1 MIFSPMPTPSQISRA
16 IAAIERPCPPDGLVN
31 TYKDFLKVRNVL
43 PYYQYNPK
51 VLVSLVDMLYNLWY
65 SKERIN
71 RISLIT
77 VIKQYGSR
85 VKAVKDYY
93 GRSKAELHPF
103 PVETSRKIC
112 WLFQRCFDIALP
124 INRKQAEIIKTICN
138 SLLIG
143 AALGTEEERWLCDNV
158 NRSSMILNRV
168 LRYPVASPVISN
180 WAKEHYSTDLSHE
193 RRAEIAGWV
202 LDENPDFVVDEQA
215 LIDDFDYLNQ
225 KDKAAIQQY
234 DEELQANT
242 IIESE
247 LGDVLKP
254 TQDDRSGTEPWDLGW
269 ELDWDWND
277 SYVSRPPTLK
287 LSRRFYPISLDNAA
301 YSKYHVN
308 VPNFKTLTKEFHE
321 NIPHIQST
329 TMLWAVTYS
338 RLDMAKK
345 EELLKKY
352 YRESSAN
359 SFFYICQR
367 LQSVTLLQWL
377 HKQ

>member
-1 MIFSPMPTPSQISRA
+1 MPTPSEISRA
-16 IAAIERPCPPDGLVN
+16 IAAIERPCPPDDLVK
-31 TYKDFLKVRNVL
+31 TYKDFLKVRTVL

-103 PVETSRKIC
+103 PVETNRKLC
-112 WLFQRCFDIALP
+112 WLFQRCFDMELP
-124 INRKQAEIIKTICN
+124 INRKQAEIIKVTCN
-138 SLLIG
+138 SLLID
-143 AALGTEEERWLCDNV
+143 AALGAEEEQWLCDNV
-158 NRSSMILNRV
+158 HKSSMILNRI
-168 LRYPVASPVISN
+168 LRYPVASPVISQ
-180 WAKEHYSTDLSHE
+180 WARTHYNNDVYRE
-193 RRAEIAGWV
+193 RRAEMAGWV
-202 LDENPDFVVDEQA
+202 LDENPDFVVDEQT
-215 LIDDFDYLNQ
+215 LIDDFESLNQ

-234 DEELQANT
+234 DEEMEAKK
-242 IIESE
+242 IIDSE
-247 LGDVLKP
+247 LGTLLQPKDKNLP
-254 TQDDRSGTEPWDLGW
+254 
-269 ELDWDWND
+269 ELFIPDIP
-277 SYVSRPPTLK
+277 SAEYYSAPPQLELTK
-287 LSRRFYPISLDNAA
+287 RFYPVPLDSAA
-301 YSKYHVN
+301 RSKYYAN
-308 VPNFKTLTKEFHE
+308 VPDFKAMAEEFYK

-338 RLDMAKK
+338 RLGMAKK

-367 LQSVTLLQWL
+367 LQSVNLLQWL
-377 HKQ
+377 CKL